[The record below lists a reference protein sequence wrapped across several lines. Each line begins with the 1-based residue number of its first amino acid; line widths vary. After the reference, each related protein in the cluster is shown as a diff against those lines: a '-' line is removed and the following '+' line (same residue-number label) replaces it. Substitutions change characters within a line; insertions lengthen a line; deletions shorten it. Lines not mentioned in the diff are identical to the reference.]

1 MIMVC
6 PKANMKKTRIICAM
20 ILTSILLGMTAC
32 GDTPVGVTDTVASGN
47 TQTETEAV
55 VGFVEKDFGGRAFN
69 IISRGS
75 EYGAWESFDVY
86 TAETN
91 GDPLNDAVYERN
103 AMIFDKYG
111 IDIVETKLG
120 NLGQEIKKMVSA
132 GDALYDAAVITGSDA
147 SVLSSENFMLD
158 LNSLPELDLT
168 NEWWDQN
175 AVRDFG
181 FGDKLFYCVSDF
193 LISDKD
199 GSWVYL
205 FNKRIANE
213 LELEYPYQMVKDGTW
228 TYEKMHS
235 MAQIASADLNGDGK
249 MSVKDDRYGI
259 ITEKYDSYA
268 AFFYSGARIFDIGTD
283 GYPEYVLYNNRNVEA
298 YNKYLDLF
306 VRDASIYR
314 LGGSTERQAYLDGRA
329 LFLGNTLMGIRD
341 TEIRDLE
348 DDFGIIPAPKY
359 DENQENYGL
368 IVSIG
373 SSGSVLSVP
382 LTAPDPAFSGYALDA
397 CSKESTDTLLD
408 TYINKGFNGKYIRDE
423 ESSEMLKIC
432 FNSRVYDISII
443 YTQWGDL
450 FSKLYGLN
458 PQTKLDLASLNAS
471 VEASITESLN
481 ALLDLYKNLE

>member
-1 MIMVC
+1 MYAMV
-6 PKANMKKTRIICAM
+6 
-20 ILTSILLGMTAC
+20 LTSILLGLTAC
-32 GDTPVGVTDTVASGN
+32 AGDSAGVTEAVSTEPE
-47 TQTETEAV
+47 QTETEAV

-69 IISRGS
+69 IVSRGS

-103 AMIFDKYG
+103 AIILDKYG
-111 IDIVETKLG
+111 IEIVETKLG
-120 NLGQEIKKMVSA
+120 NLGHEIKKMVTA
-132 GDALYDAAVITGSDA
+132 GEALYDAAVIAGSDA
-147 SVLSSENFMLD
+147 SVLSSENFLLD

-175 AVRDFG
+175 AVHDFG

-213 LELEYPYQMVKDGTW
+213 LDLEYPYQMVKDGTW
-228 TYEKMHS
+228 TYDKMHS
-235 MAQIASADLNGDGK
+235 MAQAASADLNGDGK
-249 MSVKDDRYGI
+249 MTVKADRWGI
-259 ITEKYDSYA
+259 ITEAYDSYA
-268 AFFYSGARIFDIGTD
+268 SFFYSGARIYDIGTD
-283 GYPEYVLYNNRNVEA
+283 GYPEYVLYSDRNVES

-306 VRDASIYR
+306 VRDASIYCA
-314 LGGSTERQAYLDGRA
+314 GGRDERQAYLDGRA
-329 LFLGNTLMGIRD
+329 LFLGYTLIGVRD
-341 TEIRDLE
+341 PQIRDLE

-373 SSGSVLSVP
+373 TSGSVLSVP

-423 ESSEMLKIC
+423 ESAEMLKIC
-432 FNSRVYDISII
+432 FESRVYDISII
-443 YTQWGDL
+443 YTQWGGL
-450 FSKLYGLN
+450 FSKLYGQN
-458 PQTKLDLASLNAS
+458 PKTKLDLASLNAS
-471 VEASITESLN
+471 VEDAIQESLN